1 MHMMRAI
8 KVMTL
13 VAATCASLE
22 RLDPAEKPERR
33 VEALGDLSISPGSE
47 ADLFEML
54 DLDGD
59 GLIDVEEMN
68 ELVQGTRDGP
78 GQREGESYARSENV
92 HMSVQRSI
100 TELDRNHDGS
110 IDKVELSLYMHQL
123 APLVSTEETVM
134 WVQHALQLPHAV
146 VGRFRDQGLTG
157 HDFPELLQNGGEL
170 LESELE
176 VSPAVKTRVMDA
188 LKTKLT
194 GSGFHPLSPE
204 SVEAAAPRVPVGC
217 GMLAVKW
224 EIPRDA
230 RGGVLPSHRAVLQR
244 HASVGLQHV
253 GGGGGGG
260 GGGHSANMGYA
271 SAWVTVYA
279 GGETS
284 FMDSGL
290 GLGLTSG
297 SRVDYRLSAWNAVGR
312 SDFVYF
318 HGKTLGQVRV
328 LIKPYDHHSTASL
341 HPFFWNTTNF

>member
-1 MHMMRAI
+1 
-8 KVMTL
+8 MTL
-13 VAATCASLE
+13 VATTCASLE
-22 RLDPAEKPERR
+22 RLDSPEKPERR

-47 ADLFEML
+47 TDLFETL

-59 GLIDVEEMN
+59 GLIDAEEMN

-78 GQREGESYARSENV
+78 GQREVESYARSENV

-110 IDKVELSLYMHQL
+110 IDKDELSMYMHQL

-134 WVQHALQLPHAV
+134 WVEHALQLPHAV

-176 VSPAVKTRVMDA
+176 VSPAVKTRVMSA

-194 GSGFHPLSPE
+194 GSGFHPLTPD
-204 SVEAAAPRVPVGC
+204 SVEANAPREPVGC
-217 GMLAVKW
+217 GMLAVRW

-244 HASVGLQHV
+244 HASVGLQHA
-253 GGGGGGG
+253 GGSTTSSSSSSSSG
-260 GGGHSANMGYA
+260 GGGHQANIGYA

-279 GGETS
+279 GGETA
-284 FMDSGL
+284 FMDTGL
-290 GLGLTSG
+290 GLGLAAGT
-297 SRVDYRLSAWNAVGR
+297 RVDYRLSAWNAVGR

-318 HGKTLGQVRV
+318 HGKTLGQVGV
-328 LIKPYDHHSTASL
+328 LTTPCNHHSTASL
-341 HPFFWNTTNF
+341 HP

>member
-1 MHMMRAI
+1 M
-8 KVMTL
+8 VLTL
-13 VAATCASLE
+13 VAATWASPELPE
-22 RLDPAEKPERR
+22 SPEKPERR
-33 VEALGDLSISPGSE
+33 VEVLGDLSISPVSE
-47 ADLFEML
+47 TDLFEIL

-59 GLIDVEEMN
+59 GLIDAGEMN

-78 GQREGESYARSENV
+78 GQREGESYAQSENV
-92 HMSVQRSI
+92 HMSVQKSI

-110 IDKVELSLYMHQL
+110 IDKDELSLYMHQL

-157 HDFPELLQNGGEL
+157 HDFSELLQNGGEL

-176 VSPAVKTRVMDA
+176 VSPAVKSRVMNA

-194 GSGFHPLSPE
+194 GSGFHPRSPE
-204 SVEAAAPRVPVGC
+204 DAEASAPRVPVGC

-224 EIPRDA
+224 ALPRDA
-230 RGGVLPSHRAVLQR
+230 RGGVLPSHRTVLQR
-244 HASVGLQHV
+244 HASVGLQHNS
-253 GGGGGGG
+253 GGSGGA
-260 GGGHSANMGYA
+260 SMGYA

-284 FMDSGL
+284 FMDA
-290 GLGLTSG
+290 GLGLTAG
-297 SRVDYRLSAWNAVGR
+297 SRVDYRISAWNSVGR

-318 HGKTLGQVRV
+318 HGMTLGQVPDAITCIPS
-328 LIKPYDHHSTASL
+328 LKLNKPL
-341 HPFFWNTTNF
+341 